1 MRLARFTH
9 DGREGVAEV
18 AADRLT
24 VLSGGLIDPGPATGE
39 TFDLSEVR
47 LLPPVV
53 PSKVFGVGWNYV
65 GHADELG
72 HLQPS
77 DPLVFLKAP
86 SAIVGPD
93 QPIVRPEFSTRM
105 SYEGELVAVIG
116 KECTNLREEEA
127 LDVVLGWT
135 CGNDVTDRD
144 IQEREVQFARSKSFN
159 TFCPLGPWVETNLD
173 LATARIETRIN
184 GELVQSGSTDLM
196 IHTVPKLLVWVS
208 RAITLLPGDV
218 IMTGTPKG
226 VGLLEPGDVV
236 EVTIPGI
243 GTLRNPVIAETEAE
257 AVVAQTEAEAQR
269 W

>member
-1 MRLARFTH
+1 M
-9 DGREGVAEV
+9 AEV
-18 AADRLT
+18 IGDQLA
-24 VLSGGLIDPGPATGE
+24 VLGGDIFNPEGPTGE
-39 TFDLSEVR
+39 VIDLAAVR
-47 LLPPVV
+47 LLVPVT

-72 HLQPS
+72 QLQPS

-93 QPIVRPEFSTRM
+93 ECIVRPAFSMRT

-116 KECTNLREEEA
+116 RECRNLQEDEA
-127 LDVVLGWT
+127 LAAVLGWT

-144 IQEREVQFARSKSFN
+144 IQKSEVQFARSKSFD
-159 TFCPLGPWVETNLD
+159 TFCPLGPWIETD
-173 LATARIETRIN
+173 FDFTSARIETRVN
-184 GELVQSGSTDLM
+184 GELVQSGTTDLM
-196 IHTVPKLLVWVS
+196 IHTVPKLLAWIS

-243 GTLRNPVIAETEAE
+243 GTLRNS
-257 AVVAQTEAEAQR
+257 VASEKELAAIQGQA
-269 W
+269 